1 MDDLKESLT
10 RYLDELHDAL
20 LWKLDGLGEYDL
32 RRPLTPTG
40 TNLLGLVKHV
50 AAVEAEY
57 FGLVFDRPFPDPPA
71 WLVAQEQPDNVDMW
85 ATAEESTAS
94 ILDFFARVRAHG
106 RQTIAALD
114 LDTAGF
120 VSWWGPGGRDVTL
133 GRVLVHVLA
142 EVARHAGH
150 ADIVRELIDSAAGLA
165 DGNDNLPDRDAT
177 WWGEYYERVQRAAEE
192 AAGRPTSAP
201 GSEIARRSGH
211 DT

>member
-1 MDDLKESLT
+1 MDDLKETLS
-10 RYLDELHDAL
+10 RYLDSLHDAL

-57 FGLVFDRPFPDPPA
+57 FGLVFERPFPDPPA
-71 WLVAQEQPDNVDMW
+71 WLVAEEQPDNVDMW

-94 ILDFFARVRAHG
+94 ILDFFARVRSHG
-106 RQTIAALD
+106 AETIAALD
-114 LDTAGF
+114 LDAPGF
-120 VSWWGPGGRDVTL
+120 VSWWGPGGRAVTL
-133 GRVLVHVLA
+133 GAVLVHVVS

-165 DGNDNLPDRDAT
+165 EANTNLPSQDAT
-177 WWGEYYERVQRAAEE
+177 WWREYHDRVQRAAEQ
-192 AAGRPTSAP
+192 A
-201 GSEIARRSGH
+201 SGH
-211 DT
+211 AG

>member
-10 RYLDELHDAL
+10 RYLDEQHDAL

-32 RRPLTPTG
+32 RRPPTPTG

-71 WLVAQEQPDNVDMW
+71 WLVAEEQPDNVDMW
-85 ATAEESTAS
+85 ATAEESTTD
-94 ILDFFARVRAHG
+94 ILDFFARVCSHG

-114 LDTAGF
+114 LDAAGF
-120 VSWWGPGGRDVTL
+120 VSWWGPGGREVTL
-133 GRVLVHVLA
+133 GRVLVHVVS

-165 DGNDNLPDRDAT
+165 DRNSNLPDRDAT
-177 WWGEYYERVQRAAEE
+177 WWSEYYDRVQRAAEQ
-192 AAGRPTSAP
+192 AAAAP
-201 GSEIARRSGH
+201 HPAPPQE
-211 DT
+211 